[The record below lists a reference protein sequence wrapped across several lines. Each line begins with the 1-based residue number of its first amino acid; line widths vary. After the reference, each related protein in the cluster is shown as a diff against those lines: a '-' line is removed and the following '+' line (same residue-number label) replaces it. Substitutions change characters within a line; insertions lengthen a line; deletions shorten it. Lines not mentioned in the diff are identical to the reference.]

1 VTTVQLLA
9 SVQGH
14 QVARVRT
21 IAAKLREREP
31 AVTVELVEGP
41 ATAEQLQRHKLQFG
55 PAVVID
61 GRLEFVG
68 IPRLSM
74 LLNRVAVARK
84 RAEANLPSTEPFKVD
99 VAGKDSKV
107 VTLLRHPAA
116 ATAPAGFQ
124 ADVYETLAGNR
135 TGLVNVTLYADPSQA
150 AAMGIAQGAVGG
162 ALTGLNFALSNT
174 RPVTGMDFEPVA
186 GAGLTAIDF
195 FLPGILGMTILT
207 TPFFGMANT
216 CAEYRARGYFKFLA
230 TTTLRKG
237 EWLLS
242 KALWYSALLILA
254 MFVMIA
260 FGLVLF
266 EMTLTLTPLALV
278 IVVAGTMMFVSMG
291 MLIGVFL
298 RDVETATAVAN
309 AIGFP
314 MMFLAGSFFPL
325 ETMPG
330 ALRAVAAAMPLT
342 YVNEGLR
349 ATMVYRNDAT
359 ALVHLGVVLILTAVF
374 FVVAARAMSWK
385 GK

>member
-1 VTTVQLLA
+1 MFTLAGSTAEQTTRRIDRRSPGGYINPADEGLRPPSGLARLVTTVQLLA

-124 ADVYETLAGNR
+124 ADPAPGK
-135 TGLVNVTLYADPSQA
+135 AKP
-150 AAMGIAQGAVGG
+150 
-162 ALTGLNFALSNT
+162 
-174 RPVTGMDFEPVA
+174 A
-186 GAGLTAIDF
+186 GAE
-195 FLPGILGMTILT
+195 P
-207 TPFFGMANT
+207 
-216 CAEYRARGYFKFLA
+216 A
-230 TTTLRKG
+230 TK
-237 EWLLS
+237 
-242 KALWYSALLILA
+242 
-254 MFVMIA
+254 
-260 FGLVLF
+260 
-266 EMTLTLTPLALV
+266 
-278 IVVAGTMMFVSMG
+278 
-291 MLIGVFL
+291 
-298 RDVETATAVAN
+298 
-309 AIGFP
+309 
-314 MMFLAGSFFPL
+314 
-325 ETMPG
+325 
-330 ALRAVAAAMPLT
+330 
-342 YVNEGLR
+342 
-349 ATMVYRNDAT
+349 
-359 ALVHLGVVLILTAVF
+359 
-374 FVVAARAMSWK
+374 
-385 GK
+385 

>member
-1 VTTVQLLA
+1 VLADLRAYGKQFLRSWAATFFIFIFPLLLLGLFGAIFSNTESSKINLHVQDQDGTPTSALFLDILNGTG
-9 SVQGH
+9 SVNVVLVDEGADLQ
-14 QVARVRT
+14 AY
-21 IAAKLREREP
+21 IREKS
-31 AVTVELVEGP
+31 
-41 ATAEQLQRHKLQFG
+41 ATA
-55 PAVVID
+55 A
-61 GRLEFVG
+61 
-68 IPRLSM
+68 
-74 LLNRVAVARK
+74 LLI
-84 RAEANLPSTEPFKVD
+84 
-99 VAGKDSKV
+99 
-107 VTLLRHPAA
+107 
-116 ATAPAGFQ
+116 PAGFE

-359 ALVHLGVVLILTAVF
+359 ALVHLGVVLVLTAVF